1 MARHNEIGKIG
12 ENVAEMYLKR
22 MGFTILTRN
31 FRKPYGEIDIVAEK
45 GGVLRFVEVKS
56 VSREIPSF
64 FSREINDY
72 RPEEQV
78 HPAKIRRLERAISAY
93 ITEFCDNREYQ
104 IDVVGILLDEKRR
117 IARCRLFENV
127 S

>member
-56 VSREIPSF
+56 VSREIPGF
-64 FSREINDY
+64 FSREINYY

-78 HPAKIRRLERAISAY
+78 HPEKIRRLERAIRAY